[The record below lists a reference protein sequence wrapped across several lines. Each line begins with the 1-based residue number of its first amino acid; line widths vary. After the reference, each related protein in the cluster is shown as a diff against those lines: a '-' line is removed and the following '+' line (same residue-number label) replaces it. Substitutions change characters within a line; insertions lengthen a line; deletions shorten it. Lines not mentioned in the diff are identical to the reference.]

1 MQSKTMNVSTTL
13 AVSALADLR
22 SALEKVRRM
31 MIDTKVIEWEILKAI
46 FSLEEGS
53 NDRTS
58 N

>member
-1 MQSKTMNVSTTL
+1 MNVSTTL

-22 SALEKVRRM
+22 SALEKVKRM
-31 MIDTKVIEWEILKAI
+31 MMDTDVIEWKIIMAI
-46 FSLEEGS
+46 KSLEEGS